1 MTRREQI
8 IQHILG
14 TMTTTSLGVV
24 SLTRSRIPPFAREE
38 CPAVNFNPID
48 DNPIQNV
55 VPKTDWAM
63 TLAFTIVMRSSS
75 NTPLDQLADP
85 IVQALHAAV
94 MSDLTQ
100 GGLAMDTQPSGVSWR
115 YADADAGACDIECN
129 FRVQYRTSQSDLTV
143 S

>member
-14 TMTTTSLGVV
+14 TMTTSSLGVV
-24 SLTRSRIPPFAREE
+24 TLTRSRIPPFAREE
-38 CPAVNFNPID
+38 CPAVNLNPLD
-48 DNPIQNV
+48 DSPTQNV
-55 VPKTDWAM
+55 VPKTDW
-63 TLAFTIVMRSSS
+63 VMRSSAS
-75 NTPLDQLADP
+75 TPLDQLADP

-100 GGLAMDTQPSGVSWR
+100 GGLAMDTQPSGVTWR